1 MASCINSFHE
11 HDYLTRNTSTLH
23 TAPKTRRAYRPMDR
37 RLRLASGPRAS
48 PLRRETETVGTSHY
62 RRPTVVRQA
71 GHAMKSQEHAM
82 HHDDAHLPY
91 IVPHNTQRE
100 HQPGVAGPTGI
111 DCRYALARP
120 AHDDAQACSWRRS
133 LMTSHHARDEA
144 AAHGVSEA
152 WTNMFHS
159 SSSARS
165 QPCVTPFGALFGPPP
180 RDLNLLELFWDRLEA
195 QLEALQSGSIFGAP

>member
-1 MASCINSFHE
+1 M
-11 HDYLTRNTSTLH
+11 NTT
-23 TAPKTRRAYRPMDR
+23 PKTRRAYVDR

-100 HQPGVAGPTGI
+100 
-111 DCRYALARP
+111 
-120 AHDDAQACSWRRS
+120 S
-133 LMTSHHARDEA
+133 TSQE
-144 AAHGVSEA
+144 
-152 WTNMFHS
+152 
-159 SSSARS
+159 
-165 QPCVTPFGALFGPPP
+165 
-180 RDLNLLELFWDRLEA
+180 
-195 QLEALQSGSIFGAP
+195 